1 MRPAEFMDDWDSW
14 RTDVTVEATL
24 KSTTQETV
32 YMKLTDSIP
41 DFVQKAAE
49 EAGVVEWEAGN

>member
-1 MRPAEFMDDWDSW
+1 MDDWDSW